1 MKHRISA
8 AIAAGLSTAI
18 VLSPSAHAETV
29 TRIVSGSAGYP
40 LFDALPRIPLVNRYF
55 TPTTDLGLGFYP
67 DTPYVQVRYAWWFL
81 SPGAVGRHIGNGA
94 ARIIDAVNATPGP
107 LAVIGT
113 SHGAT
118 NTDDAQRLMDADPN
132 SASPDRVEF
141 VMMNDP
147 ERGIVTV
154 FLPEGGVRIPF
165 LGYITPP
172 LPSEYQSKYD
182 TTVVAHEYDL
192 WGDFPNRPWNLVAVV
207 NSLAASIFVHQLAY
221 GVPDGLA
228 PQNVEVNSLGATT
241 TSYFVPTAHLPIT
254 EPLRIVGIP
263 DPAVDRLD
271 AALRPTIDAG
281 YSRNDAPGD
290 LRPYLDHGRFTTH
303 NSLRSPVA
311 APVASTEAVAPVT
324 TAPAVDV
331 APVAAARASDPA
343 PVPEPVS
350 LSAASGAP
358 PASVAAPK
366 ETGSATAPEPVSLS
380 VAAPPDNRHRGGS
393 DDTPGKA
400 ERGSRHGAR
409 GAR

>member
-1 MKHRISA
+1 MKYRISA
-8 AIAAGLSTAI
+8 AIAVGLSTAM
-18 VLSPSAHAETV
+18 VMSPSTHAEPV

-55 TPTTDLGLGFYP
+55 TPTSDLGLGFYP

-94 ARIIDAVNATPGP
+94 ARIISAVNETPGQ

-132 SASPDRVEF
+132 AASPDRVEF

-154 FLPEGGVRIPF
+154 FLPAGGVRIPF

-172 LPSEYQSKYD
+172 LPSEYQSRYD

-192 WGDFPNRPWNLVAVV
+192 WGDFPNRPWNLVAVA

-228 PQNVEVNSLGATT
+228 PQSVEVNSLGATT

-254 EPLRIVGIP
+254 EPLRIIGIP

-271 AALRPTIDAG
+271 ALLRPTIDAG

-290 LRPYLDHGRFTTH
+290 TRPYLDHGRFAH
-303 NSLRSPVA
+303 AAEPPVVAAAVAASPVA
-311 APVASTEAVAPVT
+311 ASPAAAYPGLTPEPAPDTAAPVSMPEPAPDTSASAVAALDTPV
-324 TAPAVDV
+324 
-331 APVAAARASDPA
+331 SD
-343 PVPEPVS
+343 PEPVT
-350 LSAASGAP
+350 AS
-358 PASVAAPK
+358 K
-366 ETGSATAPEPVSLS
+366 TTPVSDT
-380 VAAPPDNRHRGGS
+380 VAEADNHPRHQAANPATGDS
-393 DDTPGKA
+393 
-400 ERGSRHGAR
+400 ERGSRHGSR
-409 GAR
+409 GSR